1 MCPSPSRTLSPSTSI
16 TSVLVSLSR
25 SSVFLLLRLFPVLP
39 SGLSGLAASYL
50 SPVKAL
56 VPQMPKL
63 LKSLF
68 PAREDKKDLR
78 PSLQAQQVRNLVS
91 LFFFFLIII

>member
-1 MCPSPSRTLSPSTSI
+1 MVFFRFFL
-16 TSVLVSLSR
+16 
-25 SSVFLLLRLFPVLP
+25 FLLLLGLFPDLP
-39 SGLSGLAASYL
+39 SGFSGLAASYL

-68 PAREDKKDLR
+68 PARDEKKDLR
-78 PSLQAQQVRNLVS
+78 PSPQLQQVWVDTTDGM
-91 LFFFFLIII
+91 